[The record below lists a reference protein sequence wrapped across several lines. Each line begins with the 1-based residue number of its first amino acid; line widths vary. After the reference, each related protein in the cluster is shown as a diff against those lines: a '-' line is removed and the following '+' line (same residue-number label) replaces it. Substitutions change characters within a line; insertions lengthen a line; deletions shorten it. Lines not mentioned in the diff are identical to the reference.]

1 MKRFIKIELLFL
13 FILSK
18 LIKQYTKGYDC
29 NLFII
34 EGYLQITKY
43 LIFID
48 LSSLNRL
55 FYG

>member
-43 LIFID
+43 LIFIN